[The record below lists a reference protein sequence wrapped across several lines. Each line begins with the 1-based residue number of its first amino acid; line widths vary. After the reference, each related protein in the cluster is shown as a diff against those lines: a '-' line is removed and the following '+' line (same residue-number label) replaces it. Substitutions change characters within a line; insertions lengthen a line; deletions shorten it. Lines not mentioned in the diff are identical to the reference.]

1 MALIQCEGCSAV
13 HEAASVACPVC
24 GKCPGCGAQRIPRKD
39 LPGECDRCHV
49 PFCDGCGRCHQCGK
63 PRPLDLEPCGCGH
76 PNDPAK
82 LAQVEKSFRISAEPG
97 PPTGC
102 WGIALIV
109 LVVGLLAL
117 IYWLS

>member
-1 MALIQCEGCSAV
+1 
-13 HEAASVACPVC
+13 
-24 GKCPGCGAQRIPRKD
+24 
-39 LPGECDRCHV
+39 
-49 PFCDGCGRCHQCGK
+49 
-63 PRPLDLEPCGCGH
+63 LDLEPCSCGY
-76 PNDPAK
+76 PKDPAK

-97 PPTGC
+97 PPSGC